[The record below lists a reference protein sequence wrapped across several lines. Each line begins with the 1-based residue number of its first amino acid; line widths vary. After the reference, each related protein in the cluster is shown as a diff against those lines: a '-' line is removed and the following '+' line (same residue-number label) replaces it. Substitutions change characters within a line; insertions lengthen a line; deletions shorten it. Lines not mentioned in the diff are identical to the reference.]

1 MNILVIGGSGFVGH
15 AIVRALLAEGHRLS
29 LLNRGSRPVA
39 GTAQLTADRN
49 DPSALIAALRDRRF
63 DAVVGTNC
71 YTPRQADLL
80 VEALG
85 GRAPTAVVISSVAVY
100 ADNVR
105 QPPAETEPA
114 GGASAWSDYGRGKT
128 EVEHVYAGA
137 GFAAATA
144 LRPPYICGP
153 NNNLDRETWFFRRI
167 LAGRPVLVP
176 GSGDAWCQFV
186 HEDDLGVAVCA
197 WLRRAPA
204 GFRPFNV
211 ADPEMIRSA
220 ELVRKLA
227 RAAGRDVEVRCVGTA
242 GGDAKA
248 RDWFPFH
255 DVHCTGDPT
264 AFSSAF
270 SWAPAADLDTRF
282 AEIFRT
288 LSETDRIPP
297 DDWTWLEERILA
309 SLNEATGRCCP

>member
-15 AIVRALLAEGHRLS
+15 AIVRALLAEGHALS

-39 GTAQLTADRN
+39 GTVQLTADRN
-49 DPSALIAALRDRRF
+49 DPSALAAALADRRF
-63 DAVVGTNC
+63 DAVVDTNC
-71 YTPRQADLL
+71 YTQRQAGLL
-80 VEALG
+80 IDALG
-85 GRAPTAVVISSVAVY
+85 GRVATAAVITSVAVY

-105 QPPAETEPA
+105 QPPTESEPI
-114 GGASAWSDYGRGKT
+114 GGASAWADYGRGKT
-128 EVEHVYAGA
+128 EVEHVYAAA

-153 NNNLDRETWFFRRI
+153 NDNLDRETWFFRRI

-176 GSGDAWCQFV
+176 GAGAAWCQFV

-204 GFRPFNV
+204 GFRAFNV
-211 ADPEMIRSA
+211 ADPQMVASA
-220 ELVRKLA
+220 ELAHKFA
-227 RAAGRDVEVRCVGTA
+227 HAAGRKAEVRCVGPA
-242 GGDAKA
+242 SGNARA

-264 AFSSAF
+264 AFSKAF

-282 AEIFRT
+282 AEIFRA
-288 LSETDRIPP
+288 LSEADRIPA
-297 DDWTWLEERILA
+297 DDWTPLEERILA
-309 SLNEATGRCCP
+309 KLNESSA

>member
-15 AIVRALLAEGHRLS
+15 AIVRALLADGHGLS

-39 GTAQLTADRN
+39 GTVQLTADRN
-49 DPSALIAALRDRRF
+49 DPSALAAALGDRRF
-63 DAVVGTNC
+63 DAVVDTNC
-71 YTPRQADLL
+71 YTPRQAGLL
-80 VEALG
+80 IEALG
-85 GRAPTAVVISSVAVY
+85 ERAPTAVVISSVAVY

-105 QPPAETEPA
+105 QPPAETEPT
-114 GGASAWSDYGRGKT
+114 GGASAWADYGRNKT
-128 EVEHVYAGA
+128 GVEHVYAAG

-153 NNNLDRETWFFRRI
+153 NDNLDRETWFFRRI

-186 HEDDLGVAVCA
+186 HEDDLGAAVCA

-204 GFRPFNV
+204 GFRAYNV
-211 ADPEMIRSA
+211 ADPQMIASA
-220 ELVRKLA
+220 ELVGKFA
-227 RAAGRDVEVRCVGTA
+227 RAAGRTAEVRCVGTA
-242 GGDAKA
+242 GGNARA

-264 AFSSAF
+264 AFSNAF
-270 SWAPAADLDTRF
+270 SWAPAVDLDTRF
-282 AEIFRT
+282 AEIFRA
-288 LSETDRIPP
+288 LSEAGGIPA
-297 DDWTWLEERILA
+297 DDWTPLEERILA
-309 SLNEATGRCCP
+309 GLDGTAG